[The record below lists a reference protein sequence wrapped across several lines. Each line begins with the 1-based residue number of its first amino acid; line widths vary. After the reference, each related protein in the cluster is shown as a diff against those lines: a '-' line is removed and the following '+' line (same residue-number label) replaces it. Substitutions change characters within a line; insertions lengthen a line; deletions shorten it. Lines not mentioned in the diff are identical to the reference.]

1 MKAGS
6 DEREMYLAPYLDAAA
21 EYGEASA
28 ALLWASPKT
37 QRARFEAIR
46 HAIDLEG
53 KSILD
58 AGCGRG
64 DLLDHLLRQG
74 VKPSEY
80 LGIEAVEPLASA
92 AETRG
97 LPACRIVRADF
108 VRDPRALFTGSEI
121 VIFSGSLNT
130 LDDSEFYATL
140 RHAFH
145 AAGEAL
151 VFNFLSSDRLAGKA
165 YLFWRDP
172 SDVAE
177 FLNSLGG
184 TVRHSNEYMVG
195 DCTLAVG
202 KARAA

>member
-1 MKAGS
+1 MKASS

-21 EYGEASA
+21 EYGAGFGT
-28 ALLWASPKT
+28 LLWASPKT
-37 QRARFEAIR
+37 QRARFDAIR
-46 HAIDLEG
+46 RAIDMEG
-53 KSILD
+53 KSVLD

-64 DLLDHLLRQG
+64 DLLDYLLRQG
-74 VKPSEY
+74 VRPAEY

-97 LPACRIVRADF
+97 LPVARIARADF
-108 VRDPRALFTGSEI
+108 VRDPRSLFTGSEI

-151 VFNFLSSDRLAGKA
+151 VFNFLSSNHLAGKA

-172 SDVAE
+172 ADVTAY
-177 FLNSLGG
+177 LISLGG
-184 TVRHSNEYMVG
+184 TVRCSKEYMAG

-202 KARAA
+202 NARAV